1 MTDINLEIA
10 RLVQYGV
17 KKGLLHQ
24 EDAVFAV
31 NRILALLKL
40 NDYTQAAVPEE
51 NLASPQPILNRII
64 DWAAENGLLE
74 SNSCVY
80 RDLLD
85 TELMACLMPRPSEVI
100 YQFRSLF
107 HINKKVATDYFYRLS
122 QNSNYIRTDRVKKDE
137 KWTAQTPYG
146 PMDITIN
153 LSKPEKDPK
162 AIAAARNMKSTSYPK
177 CLLCRE
183 TEGYAGSVSQPPR
196 GNHRVIPMDLCG
208 ETWYFQYSPYVYYN
222 EHCILLNGKHV
233 PMKIERKTFARLLAF
248 VEKLPHYFIGSNADL
263 PTVGGSIL
271 SHDHF
276 QGGCYELPMAKAPA
290 EKSISFDGYPQVDAS
305 IVKWPLSVIRLSSV
319 DQSVLI
325 DLADKILFHWRSYS
339 DSSVEIRA
347 FTGETPHNTI
357 TPIARRRGNQFELDL
372 VLRNNRTSQEHPLG
386 IFHPHAEYHHLKK
399 ENIGLIEVMG
409 LAVLPARLKSELAL
423 VEEALT
429 APEKADRIFSEAAMA
444 PHYDW
449 YRELRKAYS
458 GGQAAH
464 AFVQD
469 QVGRVF
475 SAILEN
481 SGVYKTDETGRKA
494 FLRFIG
500 AVNGK

>member
-74 SNSCVY
+74 SNSSVY

-85 TELMACLMPRPSEVI
+85 TEIMACLMPRPSEVI

-233 PMKIERKTFARLLAF
+233 PMKIERKT
-248 VEKLPHYFIGSNADL
+248 ESQN
-263 PTVGGSIL
+263 
-271 SHDHF
+271 
-276 QGGCYELPMAKAPA
+276 
-290 EKSISFDGYPQVDAS
+290 
-305 IVKWPLSVIRLSSV
+305 
-319 DQSVLI
+319 
-325 DLADKILFHWRSYS
+325 
-339 DSSVEIRA
+339 
-347 FTGETPHNTI
+347 
-357 TPIARRRGNQFELDL
+357 RGK
-372 VLRNNRTSQEHPLG
+372 RN
-386 IFHPHAEYHHLKK
+386 K
-399 ENIGLIEVMG
+399 
-409 LAVLPARLKSELAL
+409 
-423 VEEALT
+423 
-429 APEKADRIFSEAAMA
+429 PEKDAIHRRTIFKG
-444 PHYDW
+444 
-449 YRELRKAYS
+449 LTKA
-458 GGQAAH
+458 
-464 AFVQD
+464 
-469 QVGRVF
+469 
-475 SAILEN
+475 
-481 SGVYKTDETGRKA
+481 
-494 FLRFIG
+494 
-500 AVNGK
+500 

>member
-1 MTDINLEIA
+1 
-10 RLVQYGV
+10 
-17 KKGLLHQ
+17 
-24 EDAVFAV
+24 
-31 NRILALLKL
+31 
-40 NDYTQAAVPEE
+40 
-51 NLASPQPILNRII
+51 
-64 DWAAENGLLE
+64 
-74 SNSCVY
+74 
-80 RDLLD
+80 
-85 TELMACLMPRPSEVI
+85 
-100 YQFRSLF
+100 
-107 HINKKVATDYFYRLS
+107 
-122 QNSNYIRTDRVKKDE
+122 
-137 KWTAQTPYG
+137 
-146 PMDITIN
+146 MDITIN

-162 AIAAARNMKSTSYPK
+162 AIAAARNMKSNSYPK

-208 ETWYFQYSPYVYYN
+208 ETWYFQYSPYDYYN

-339 DSSVEIRA
+339 DSLVKIRA

-458 GGQAAH
+458 GGQDAH

-494 FLRFIG
+494 FLRFID

>member
-1 MTDINLEIA
+1 MIDINLEIT
-10 RLVQYGV
+10 RLVRYGI

-24 EDAVFAV
+24 EDAVFV
-31 NRILALLKL
+31 TNRILALLKL
-40 NDYTQAAVPEE
+40 NDYNFSVAPDESLTSPE
-51 NLASPQPILNRII
+51 PILTRML

-74 SNSCVY
+74 NNSPVY

-85 TELMACLMPRPSEVI
+85 TEIMACLMPRPSEVI

-122 QNSNYIRTDRVKKDE
+122 RDSNYIRTDRVKKDE
-137 KWTAQTPYG
+137 KWVAQTPYG
-146 PMDITIN
+146 SMDITIN

-162 AIAAARNMKSTSYPK
+162 AIAAARNVKSFSYPK
-177 CLLCRE
+177 CLLCKE

-196 GNHRVIPMDLCG
+196 GNHRVIPIDLCG
-208 ETWYFQYSPYVYYN
+208 EIWYFQYSPYVYYN
-222 EHCILLNGKHV
+222 EHCILLNSKHV
-233 PMKIERKTFARLLAF
+233 PMKIERKTFSRLLAF

-263 PTVGGSIL
+263 PIVGGSIL

-290 EKSISFDGYPQVDAS
+290 EKTISFDGYPQVEAS
-305 IVKWPLSVIRLSSV
+305 IIKWPLSVIRLSSV

-339 DSSVEIRA
+339 DPAVEIEA

-357 TPIARRRGNQFELDL
+357 TPIARKRGNRFELDL
-372 VLRNNRTSQEHPLG
+372 ALRNNRTSQEHPLG

-409 LAVLPARLKSELAL
+409 LAVLPARLKTELTL

-429 APEKADRIFSEAAMA
+429 TPEKADLIFSKETML

-449 YRELRKAYS
+449 YRELKSIYS
-458 GGQAAH
+458 GDQDAH
-464 AFVQD
+464 TFVQA
-469 QVGRVF
+469 QVGQVF

-494 FLRFIG
+494 FLRFIDT
-500 AVNGK
+500 VNGK